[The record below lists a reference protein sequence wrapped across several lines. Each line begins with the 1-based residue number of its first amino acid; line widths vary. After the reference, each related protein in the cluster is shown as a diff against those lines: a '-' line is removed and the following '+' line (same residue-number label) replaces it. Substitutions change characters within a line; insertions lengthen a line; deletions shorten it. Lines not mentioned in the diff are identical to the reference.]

1 MEQRRGELVPAA
13 DVERTWADILR
24 GVRAR
29 MIAVPGRVGARL
41 GHLTVG
47 DVAVIDAE
55 VRAALTEVG
64 NKGVS

>member
-1 MEQRRGELVPAA
+1 
-13 DVERTWADILR
+13 
-24 GVRAR
+24 